1 MVKKLV
7 IIPAYNEEQSI
18 VRAVSDVKKCAEDFD
33 VVVINDC
40 SKDRTADLC
49 RSAGAEVI
57 DLPVN
62 MGIGG
67 AMQAGYSY
75 AVKNEYDLAVQV
87 DGDGQHDPSFI
98 HMMYDLLTSEN
109 ADMVIG
115 SRFIEKKGYQ
125 SSFPRRCGIR
135 YFSWLIRMLTGKK
148 ITDPTSGFRMVNA
161 AVLKLFAEDYPK
173 DYPEPETLVK
183 LLKKKMKV
191 IEAPVIMRPR
201 RAGRSSISFKWA
213 FYYMVKVTVA
223 VIRQGF
229 SG

>member
-7 IIPAYNEEQSI
+7 IIPAYNEEESI
-18 VRAVSDVKKCAEDFD
+18 VRAVSEVKKSAEDFD

-40 SKDRTADLC
+40 SEDSTADRC
-49 RSAGAEVI
+49 KNAGAEVI

-67 AMQAGYSY
+67 AMQAGYRY
-75 AVKNEYDLAVQV
+75 AVRNDYELAVQV

-98 HMMYDLLTSEN
+98 GMMYDLLVSEN

-135 YFSWLIRMLTGKK
+135 YFSRLIRLLTGKK
-148 ITDPTSGFRMVNA
+148 ITDPTSGFRMVNST
-161 AVLKLFAEDYPK
+161 VLKMFAEDYPK
-173 DYPEPETLVK
+173 DYPEPETLVR
-183 LLKKKMKV
+183 LLKKNMKV
-191 IEAPVIMRPR
+191 IEAPVVMRPR
-201 RAGRSSISFKWA
+201 KAGRSSINFKWA
-213 FYYMVKVTVA
+213 LYYMVKVTIA